1 MTLDHFKAF
10 FFSKTVRE
18 FAKIVTRKS
27 EKETKLLK
35 YKCQCAFNTKKWIQR
50 QKVARF
56 KDIENPMR
64 RYYSNQ

>member
-1 MTLDHFKAF
+1 MP
-10 FFSKTVRE
+10 
-18 FAKIVTRKS
+18 I
-27 EKETKLLK
+27 
-35 YKCQCAFNTKKWIQR
+35 AFNTKKWIQR